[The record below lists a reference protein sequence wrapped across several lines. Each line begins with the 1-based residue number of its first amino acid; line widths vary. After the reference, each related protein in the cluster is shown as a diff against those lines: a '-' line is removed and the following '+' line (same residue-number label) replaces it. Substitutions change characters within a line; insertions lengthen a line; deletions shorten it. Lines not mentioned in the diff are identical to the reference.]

1 MRTADAIVVS
11 GADRDVGHASY
22 TTTLVVDQSPEH
34 AFDAIN
40 DVRGWWSEDIEGR
53 TDKVG
58 EEFTFR
64 GKDIHYSRIQVT
76 ELIPGE
82 SVAWFV
88 LDNYINFVDD
98 QSEWK
103 GTEIRFAISKKGDG
117 AEIRFSHLGLLPEYE
132 CFDVCSNAWSFFI
145 NDSLRGLIV
154 AGEGQPMAKERGMG
168 SRAASP

>member
-1 MRTADAIVVS
+1 MRTADAIVVT

-22 TTTLVVDQSPEH
+22 TTTLVVDQSPEQ

-82 SVAWFV
+82 SVAWLV

-117 AEIRFSHLGLLPEYE
+117 AEIRF
-132 CFDVCSNAWSFFI
+132 
-145 NDSLRGLIV
+145 
-154 AGEGQPMAKERGMG
+154 
-168 SRAASP
+168 